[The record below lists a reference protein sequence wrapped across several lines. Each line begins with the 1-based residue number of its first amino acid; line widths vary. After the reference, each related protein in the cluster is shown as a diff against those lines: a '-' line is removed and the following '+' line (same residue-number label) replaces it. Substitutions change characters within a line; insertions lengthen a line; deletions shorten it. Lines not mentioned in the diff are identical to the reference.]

1 MRTRLRLGALTL
13 LSSVLTAVLA
23 LAACDAA
30 GRLAS
35 APPSAWGPTALT
47 RTINIAKDKANK
59 FNQLKIHLTAT
70 RIANLANLNII

>member
-47 RTINIAKDKANK
+47 RA
-59 FNQLKIHLTAT
+59 LVL
-70 RIANLANLNII
+70 LACGAGALGAAWQSS

>member
-13 LSSVLTAVLA
+13 LASA
-23 LAACDAA
+23 LAVGLTLTACDAA

-47 RTINIAKDKANK
+47 QIQPLQKMSR
-59 FNQLKIHLTAT
+59 
-70 RIANLANLNII
+70 

>member
-13 LSSVLTAVLA
+13 LASALAVGLA

-35 APPSAWGPTALT
+35 APPSAWGPGTEERVSGRAATAHGWRRL
-47 RTINIAKDKANK
+47 I
-59 FNQLKIHLTAT
+59 
-70 RIANLANLNII
+70 

>member
-35 APPSAWGPTALT
+35 APPSTT
-47 RTINIAKDKANK
+47 DRKSVV
-59 FNQLKIHLTAT
+59 
-70 RIANLANLNII
+70 